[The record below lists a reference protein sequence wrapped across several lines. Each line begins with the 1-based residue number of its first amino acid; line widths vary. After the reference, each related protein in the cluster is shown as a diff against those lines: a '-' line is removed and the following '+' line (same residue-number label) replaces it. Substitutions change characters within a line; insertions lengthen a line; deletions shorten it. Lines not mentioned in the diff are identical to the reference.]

1 MRGHHALLVV
11 LALTQVQGG
20 AANIDLVATCEVRRT
35 AARARPR
42 RAVAQEIILGKNC
55 TRFFKTVSARPFAH
69 W

>member
-20 AANIDLVATCEVRRT
+20 AANVDLVTTCEVRRT
-35 AARARPR
+35 AASARPR
-42 RAVAQEIILGKNC
+42 RAAAQEIILGKNC